1 MLQKV
6 NEPARK
12 GRPRSEEAHQAIL
25 AAALQLVFED
35 GFRSVSIDAIAA
47 KADVGR
53 ATIYRRWPNKAAI
66 VMDAFLQDVGPNIS
80 FPSRADATESLRT
93 QMRLLAKAFR
103 GKHGALIKAL
113 LGEAQFD
120 PELAEAFRERWIR
133 PRRESAMV
141 TLREAM
147 AKGQLRADIDLDTA
161 IDALYGG
168 IYYRLQIG
176 NAPLSDS
183 YIDSLFQHVV
193 YGLRGPMQS
202 LDSDTALK

>member
-1 MLQKV
+1 MIAENLNTRKA

-12 GRPRSEEAHQAIL
+12 GRPRSEKAHQAIL
-25 AAALQLVFED
+25 TAAMRLVFQN
-35 GFRSVSIDAIAA
+35 GFRAVSIDAIAIE
-47 KADVGR
+47 ADVGR

-66 VMDAFLQDVGPNIS
+66 IMDAFLQEVGPGIN
-80 FPSRADATESLRT
+80 FPSRADATQSIQI

-120 PELAEAFRERWIR
+120 PELAEAFRERWIL
-133 PRRESAMV
+133 PRREAAKD
-141 TLREAM
+141 TLREAIL
-147 AKGQLRADIDLDTA
+147 KGQMRANVDLDTT

-176 NAPLSDS
+176 NAALSEAYVD
-183 YIDSLFQHVV
+183 DLFRHVMN
-193 YGLRGPMQS
+193 GLQRS
-202 LDSDTALK
+202 AD